1 MVDMPRIHPTAIVE
15 SGAKIA
21 DDVEIG
27 PMCYVG
33 PHVTIGAGS
42 KLLPQCHISGHTT
55 LGEKNTV
62 YPFASLGT
70 QAEDFGVEGGCTY
83 LRIGNGNIFREGVTV
98 NTGTKPESATVIG
111 NNCFLM
117 ANVHVA
123 HNCIL
128 GNNVILVVGAGLSG
142 YVTIFDRAF
151 VSGLTGIHQFCR
163 VGRLAMLSGG
173 SVFSKDIP
181 PFMTAEG
188 RNGGVKMVNLV
199 GLKRAGF
206 SDETIRALRDVHR
219 IFFRSDLNTTNSLVK
234 IRAEVPLLPE
244 VMEFIE
250 FCETS
255 ERGVL
260 QNRIAGKRA

>member
-1 MVDMPRIHPTAIVE
+1 MPKIHPSAVVD
-15 SGAKIA
+15 AKAEIA

-27 PMCYVG
+27 PLCYVG
-33 PHVTIGAGS
+33 PDVKIGAGC
-42 KLLPQCHISGHTT
+42 KLIAQCHVSGYTT
-55 LGEKNTV
+55 MGTNNTV
-62 YPFASLGT
+62 HPFASLGT
-70 QAEDFGVEGGCTY
+70 PAEDFGVEGGKTY

-98 NTGTKPESATVIG
+98 NTGTKPETATVIG

-123 HNCIL
+123 HNCTL

-219 IFFRSDLNTTNSLVK
+219 IFFRLGLNASNAIAQIK
-234 IRAEVPLLPE
+234 AEVPLLPE
-244 VMEFIE
+244 VQEFLD
-250 FCETS
+250 FCESS

-260 QNRIAGKRA
+260 QNRIAGKRS

>member
-1 MVDMPRIHPTAIVE
+1 MSKIHHTAVIE
-15 SGAKIA
+15 DGAKIGA
-21 DDVEIG
+21 DVEIG
-27 PMCYVG
+27 AMCYVG
-33 PHVTIGAGS
+33 ANVTLGNGC
-42 KLLPQCHISGHTT
+42 KLLPQCHITGHTT

-70 QAEDFGVEGGCTY
+70 QAEDFGVVGGITY

-98 NTGTKPESATVIG
+98 NTGTKPDSETVIG

-219 IFFRSDLNTTNSLVK
+219 IFFRSDLNTTNSLAR
-234 IRAEVPLLPE
+234 IREEVPMLPE
-244 VMEFIE
+244 VLEFIN

-255 ERGVL
+255 DRGVL

>member
-1 MVDMPRIHPTAIVE
+1 MPKIHPSAVVD
-15 SGAKIA
+15 AKAEIA

-27 PMCYVG
+27 PQCYVG
-33 PHVTIGAGS
+33 PDVKIGAGC
-42 KLLPQCHISGHTT
+42 KLIAQCHVSGYTT
-55 LGEKNTV
+55 MGTNNTV

-70 QAEDFGVEGGCTY
+70 PAEDFGVEGGKTY

-98 NTGTKPESATVIG
+98 NTGTKPETATVIG

-219 IFFRSDLNTTNSLVK
+219 IFFRLGLNVSNAIAQIK
-234 IRAEVPLLPE
+234 AEVPLLPE
-244 VMEFIE
+244 VQEFLD
-250 FCETS
+250 FCESS

-260 QNRIAGKRA
+260 QNRIAGKRS